1 MADTRVQMALG
12 DFRFEMGRTDY
23 EKARRTLTWRWAR
36 QDVIGNY
43 PVHQFVGEGARTL
56 QLSGAVFPLKA
67 GVDALTGIEEAAAQR
82 QPLRLADEF
91 GHFLG
96 YWVITSLQLED
107 TKLLESKPLEQRY
120 TLSLVYFG
128 EKKWS

>member
-12 DFRFEMGRTDY
+12 GFRFEMGRTDY

-56 QLSGAVFPLKA
+56 QLAGSIFPVKS
-67 GVDALTGIEEAAAQR
+67 GVDALDGLEQAASQR

-107 TKLLESKPLEQRY
+107 VKLFESRPLEQRY

-128 EKKWS
+128 ERV

>member
-12 DFRFEMGRTDY
+12 DFRFELGRNDY
-23 EKARRTLTWRWAR
+23 ERLSQTLTWRWAR

-67 GVDALTGIEEAAAQR
+67 GVDALTGLEQAASQR
-82 QPLRLADEF
+82 KPLRLADEF

-107 TKLLESKPLEQRY
+107 TRLMESKPLEQRY

-128 EKKWS
+128 EKKTS

>member
-1 MADTRVQMALG
+1 MADRRIQMALG
-12 DFRFEMGRTDY
+12 DFRFELGRTDY

-56 QLSGAVFPLKA
+56 QLSGAIFPA
-67 GVDALTGIEEAAAQR
+67 VSGVDALDGLEQAASQR
-82 QPLRLADEF
+82 QALRLADEF

-96 YWVITSLQLED
+96 YWIITSLQLED
-107 TKLLESKPLEQRY
+107 TRLLESKPLEQRY

-128 EKKWS
+128 EQV

>member
-12 DFRFEMGRTDY
+12 GFRFEMGRTDY

-56 QLSGAVFPLKA
+56 QLSGAVFPMES
-67 GVDALTGIEEAAAQR
+67 GVDALTGLEQAASQR

-107 TKLLESKPLEQRY
+107 VKLFESRPLEQRY

-128 EKKWS
+128 ESV